1 MAETNTKSFVKGA
14 AVGALVGSVAA
25 LLLAPKSGKETRED
39 IKKLALDLGDKAE
52 AIYLKVKKLL
62 VKKIEN
68 IKRAGESIDETKYKD
83 LVGEVVQNL
92 KENKEIADKS
102 ATKLGQLLRSDWE
115 RVKKEIAK

>member
-1 MAETNTKSFVKGA
+1 MAENNTKSFIKGA

-52 AIYLKVKKLL
+52 EIYLKAKKLL

-68 IKRAGESIDETKYKD
+68 IKRAGQSIDEGKYKD
-83 LVGEVVQNL
+83 LVNEVVQNL
-92 KENKEIADKS
+92 KDNKEIADKS
-102 ATKLGQLLRSDWE
+102 ASKLGQLLKSDWE
-115 RVKKEIAK
+115 RIKKEIAK

>member
-52 AIYLKVKKLL
+52 AIYLKAKKLL

>member
-1 MAETNTKSFVKGA
+1 MAENNTKSFIKGA

-52 AIYLKVKKLL
+52 EIYLKAKKLL

-68 IKRAGESIDETKYKD
+68 IKRAGQSIDEGKYKD
-83 LVGEVVQNL
+83 LVNEVVQNL
-92 KENKEIADKS
+92 KDNKEIADKS
-102 ATKLGQLLRSDWE
+102 ASKLGQLLKSDWD
-115 RVKKEIAK
+115 RIKKEIAK

>member
-1 MAETNTKSFVKGA
+1 MAENNTKSFIKGA

-52 AIYLKVKKLL
+52 EIYLKAKKLL

-68 IKRAGESIDETKYKD
+68 IKRAGQSIDEGKYKD
-83 LVGEVVQNL
+83 LVNEVIQNL
-92 KENKEIADKS
+92 KDNKEIADKS
-102 ATKLGQLLRSDWE
+102 ASKLGQLLKSDWE
-115 RVKKEIAK
+115 RIKKEIAK